1 VVVILKGTRRA
12 PEIVLRHEIDL
23 ADAWVRESLHPY
35 HQELGDRGPAGET
48 ARLRGCEAAANAAR
62 QAIYRLLDEMRSH
75 RFEPCGAALVAA
87 KIVDPERMPGAHARA
102 HAREEKLYRE
112 AVESAF
118 AGRGLRVVSFLDRN
132 LRPAAR
138 ARLRRSAQQVDA
150 TLKAF
155 SHQVGTPW
163 RQPEKDAALGAWLVL
178 AL

>member
-1 VVVILKGTRRA
+1 
-12 PEIVLRHEIDL
+12 
-23 ADAWVRESLHPY
+23 
-35 HQELGDRGPAGET
+35 
-48 ARLRGCEAAANAAR
+48 
-62 QAIYRLLDEMRSH
+62 MRSH
-75 RFEPCGAALVAA
+75 SFEPCGVALVAA

-118 AGRGLRVVSFLDRN
+118 ADRGLRVESLLDRN

-163 RQPEKDAALGAWLVL
+163 REPEKDAALGAWLVL